1 MKRSLPPVL
10 AVLLTTCCVAA
21 GQLGALPVPLMALAA
36 VVGTSVVLIA
46 ADPHI
51 NWRIKG

>member
-1 MKRSLPPVL
+1 
-10 AVLLTTCCVAA
+10 VAA
-21 GQLGALPVPLMALAA
+21 GLLGALPVPLMALVASMGA
-36 VVGTSVVLIA
+36 SVVLIA